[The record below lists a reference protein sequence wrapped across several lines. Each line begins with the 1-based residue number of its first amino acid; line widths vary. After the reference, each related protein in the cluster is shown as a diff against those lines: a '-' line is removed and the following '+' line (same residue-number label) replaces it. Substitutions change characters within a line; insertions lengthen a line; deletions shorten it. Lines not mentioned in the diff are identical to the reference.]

1 MTRRLA
7 AFLLIT
13 ALFLP
18 ACREDRKRPD
28 LSPGDKE
35 LLRAKA
41 DGKIRIIITENLP
54 ALFAG
59 VVVFSSDAFMY
70 QSQMLDRANIS
81 VLNVFGNTAIL
92 LLNSPDIPP
101 LLKEPSVKKIYYL
114 CRQGALARLDP
125 AFEMNLMRRFGEL
138 QGDDP
143 FTLLIRFREPPDE
156 KDETLIEGA
165 GFTIMD
171 RTGLVWTVDGPPAS
185 LYRLLESDR
194 IIYYEKASSQ
204 TGVTVTKEVPFSKE
218 SVGDIKERESRVPP
232 PQRGDVVIPFH
243 KIPRGDDIPP
253 PPAPAGHGAK

>member
-1 MTRRLA
+1 MTRRFA
-7 AFLLIT
+7 AFLLI
-13 ALFLP
+13 AFLLP
-18 ACREDRKRPD
+18 AGCKEEKPKVLLTAEDNAILRE
-28 LSPGDKE
+28 
-35 LLRAKA
+35 KA
-41 DGKIRIIITENLP
+41 DEKIGLIITQNLP

-81 VLNVFGNTAIL
+81 VLNVYGNAAIL

-101 LLKEPSVKKIYYL
+101 LLKEPSVKKIHYL
-114 CRQGALARLDP
+114 CRQAGLARLDP
-125 AFEMNLMRRFGEL
+125 AFEMNLMRRFGEG

-194 IIYYEKASSQ
+194 IIYYEKAS
-204 TGVTVTKEVPFSKE
+204 
-218 SVGDIKERESRVPP
+218 
-232 PQRGDVVIPFH
+232 
-243 KIPRGDDIPP
+243 
-253 PPAPAGHGAK
+253 